1 MAFERKQALAR
12 AHVPDFGCVV
22 KRAGEQLVAVR
33 VEVQTYDFCAV
44 ATQVENFVTGLYIPQ
59 FCCIIHRTS
68 RYEHAMG
75 VKGEADNFHFVAFQ
89 GVVALACICV
99 PNLRFLVERACDDFV
114 SRKVS
119 EQALTRKDC

>member
-1 MAFERKQALAR
+1 VAFERKQALAR
-12 AHVPDFGCVV
+12 AHVPNFGCVV
-22 KRAGEQLVAVR
+22 KRAGEQLVAVC

-44 ATQVENFVTGLYIPQ
+44 ATQIENFVTGLDIPQ
-59 FCCIIHRTS
+59 FSCIIHRAS
-68 RYEHAMG
+68 GHKHAVG

-99 PNLRFLVERACDDFV
+99 PNFRFLVERACDDFV
-114 SRKVS
+114 SGKVS